1 MNKLTKK
8 IVSISL
14 AVAMAVLMIG
24 TPASAQTAA
33 ELQAQIAS
41 LLATIQAL
49 QAQLNASS
57 GGTTVGAGSSY
68 SFTRDLTLGS
78 TGADVQ
84 VLQQWLN
91 ANGYT
96 VAASGAGSAGNEST
110 YFGNLTKVALAKYQ
124 AAKGIT
130 PAVGYFGPI
139 TRSSL
144 VVVGGG
150 STGGTVVLPGTSY
163 FSVMADGPMAVTI
176 PDGSIYTPL
185 LRLKFSAG
193 NTEQRVTG
201 VTVTRG
207 GFVSNTNV
215 TGLSVWDEMGNRYGN
230 IITALTADGRGTVSF
245 SGNPFV
251 VPAGQTKTLIV
262 AANLS
267 DTTNSGTIYM
277 SVASASD
284 ITVAAGSLA
293 AAGTYPLT
301 GNVMTVVDGA
311 NSLGNVYVDDQSVA
325 GGAWSSVTTDTGNL
339 EIGDTNRE
347 IFKLRLVQ
355 NNSKEA
361 IQLEKLVL
369 FAEGTI
375 REASD
380 VTNWKLYSPE
390 GNVIA
395 TASRPYDRY
404 VTFILTTPYV
414 VDKGLTKDF
423 SVKADITDGAGYYFR
438 ASIQNDYDLVVRGV
452 TTGAAVLPLDSAGAS
467 LTQTDTQGANSAFK
481 MKSGA
486 LTISKAP
493 GSPSGNVAPA
503 ANNVVLATYNLRS
516 NGEQLEVRKLGV
528 QVDYNGVDLNG
539 TLVIRDAA
547 TSETYL
553 SLSADT
559 ANLTES
565 TGTPD
570 ASSLLTY
577 QRDLSSYIIIPSG
590 QTKTIEVVGSISA
603 NATSSSNYT
612 VYLGQA
618 YVKRYS
624 TNDYTNLAAA
634 AYQGNQI
641 AVNSVTMS
649 VAKSS
654 SFADTNRAAGATNVK
669 VAEFILQ
676 PSAAD
681 DIRINSITFDIASS
695 SFIQNVVLMMDGQ
708 QIGQTIGSPSATGNT
723 FTTNITIA
731 KSATKI
737 VGVYADIRSDAT
749 VNTAGEGTMIVS
761 VNDAGVSGFG
771 VLSGTSLSSTPD
783 GDLAGQTITVQAGT
797 VTISRD
803 ASAPISRIVLAGAQG
818 VELNKIKFEASNENL
833 NLKKITLSMTTA
845 STTEWAAATA
855 IAANIGKIYLYDG
868 GTLLNAGGT
877 SLNGSGEA
885 VVSGLDLTLVQGT
898 PKVLTVKADINGTDT
913 ITPKSVGGIQVKSS
927 STDDM
932 EIYSSAGQMSTG
944 VTLTSNAASNNFL
957 FTAAAAAI
965 TNAYTGNT
973 SKLGDSSDEIGR
985 FTITNTGTRE
995 ITLASTTVNVT
1006 MSVHDTAS
1014 TSLVTNFRLFELSNL
1029 TTAIATTT
1037 ATVSAASGAEASST
1051 FAFGALQGGA
1061 FSPTQAI
1068 AGGSSKTYIIKA
1080 DTTSIEGSLDNAGT
1094 TDTYL
1099 TVKLVGAV
1107 GYSSSDSVSSP
1118 SGEELYWNDGVV
1130 SYSYTAGANN
1140 GTTYSNLNASDSGEV
1155 SGPTLRY

>member
-49 QAQLNASS
+49 QTQLNASS

-78 TGADVQ
+78 TGDDVK

-325 GGAWSSVTTDTGNL
+325 GLAWTGIASADGNV
-339 EIGDTNRE
+339 EIGDVNRE
-347 IFKLRLVQ
+347 VFKLRLVQ

-361 IQLEKLVL
+361 IRLEKLVL
-369 FAEGTI
+369 FVEGTV

-395 TASRPYDRY
+395 TANRPYDRY

-423 SVKADITDGAGYYFR
+423 SVKADVTDGAGYYFR
-438 ASIQNDYDLVVRGV
+438 TSIQNDYDLVVRGV

-467 LTQTDTQGANSAFK
+467 LTQSDTQGTSAGFK

-528 QVDYNGVDLNG
+528 QVYYAGVALNG
-539 TLVIRDAA
+539 TLVVRDAA

-553 SLSADT
+553 SISADT
-559 ANLTES
+559 TNLGT
-565 TGTPD
+565 TTTPD
-570 ASSLLTY
+570 ATSLLNNS
-577 QRDLSSYIIIPSG
+577 QRDLSSYITIPSG
-590 QTKTIEVVGSISA
+590 GTKTIEVVGSISA
-603 NATSSSNYT
+603 SATSTSNYT
-612 VYLGQA
+612 AYVGQA

-624 TNDYTNLAAA
+624 TNDYTTLSAA
-634 AYQGNQI
+634 AYQANQI
-641 AVNSVTMS
+641 AVNSVTLS
-649 VAKSS
+649 ATKSA
-654 SFADTNRAAGATNVK
+654 SFADTNRAAGATAVK
-669 VAEFILQ
+669 VAEFVLQ

-681 DIRINSITFDIASS
+681 DIRINSISLNVASNT
-695 SFIQNVVLMMDGQ
+695 FIQNVSLMMDGQ
-708 QIGQTIGSPSATGNT
+708 QLGQTIGSPSATGNT
-723 FTTNITIA
+723 FTTNVTIA
-731 KSATKI
+731 KSATK
-737 VGVYADIRSDAT
+737 VLGVYADVRPDAT
-749 VNTAGEGTMIVS
+749 PNDTFIVTIAS
-761 VNDAGVSGFG
+761 STVSGYG
-771 VLSGTSLSSTPD
+771 VLSGTSLTATPN
-783 GDLAGQTITVQAGT
+783 GDLPGQTITVKAGT

-803 ASAPISRIVLAGAQG
+803 GDAPTAKIVLAGAQS
-818 VELNKIKFEASNENL
+818 VELNKIKLEASNEDL
-833 NLKKITLSMTTA
+833 SLRKITLSMTTA
-845 STTEWAAATA
+845 SSSNWAAATA
-855 IAANIGKIYLYDG
+855 IAANIGKVYLYDG
-868 GTLLNAGGT
+868 ATLLNAGGT
-877 SLNGSGEA
+877 SLASGEA
-885 VVSGLDLTLVQGT
+885 VINGLNLTLTQGT
-898 PKVLTVKADINGTDT
+898 PKVLTVKADINGSDT
-913 ITPKSVGGIQVKSS
+913 MTPKSVGGIQVKSS

-932 EIYSSAGQMSTG
+932 EIYASAGRMSTG

-957 FTAAAAAI
+957 FTAAAPTIAGSNV
-965 TNAYTGNT
+965 TQTG
-973 SKLGDSSDEIGR
+973 SYGSAVEIAR
-985 FTITNTGTRE
+985 FTVSNSGTRT
-995 ITLASTTVNVT
+995 ITLATSTVLMTLSNASTSGSITIDGIYEANSDTQIDADTTQLSGDSALTSTSTSVTFSMGTFNEITGGSSRTYVIKANTNSVRSGRSAQDSAVTVNVRLNGSKGYDST
-1006 MSVHDTAS
+1006 ENQAVSAS
-1014 TSLVTNFRLFELSNL
+1014 TE
-1029 TTAIATTT
+1029 
-1037 ATVSAASGAEASST
+1037 EA
-1051 FAFGALQGGA
+1051 
-1061 FSPTQAI
+1061 
-1068 AGGSSKTYIIKA
+1068 
-1080 DTTSIEGSLDNAGT
+1080 
-1094 TDTYL
+1094 
-1099 TVKLVGAV
+1099 
-1107 GYSSSDSVSSP
+1107 
-1118 SGEELYWNDGVV
+1118 YWGDGVIN
-1130 SYSYTAGANN
+1130 YSYTAGANN
-1140 GTTYSNLNASDSGEV
+1140 QTTYSGLLGSDSGV
-1155 SGPTLRY
+1155 VYGPTLTF

>member
-14 AVAMAVLMIG
+14 AVAMAVLMVG

-49 QAQLNASS
+49 QTQLNASS
-57 GGTTVGAGSSY
+57 GGSTVGTGSSY

-78 TGADVQ
+78 TGADVK

-110 YFGNLTKVALAKYQ
+110 YFGNASRAAVAKYQ
-124 AAKGIT
+124 AAKGLT
-130 PAVGYFGPI
+130 PAVGYFGSK
-139 TRSSL
+139 TRASL
-144 VVVGGG
+144 TVAGG
-150 STGGTVVLPGTSY
+150 TGGTVVVLPGTSY
-163 FSVMADGPMAVTI
+163 LSVMADGPMAVTI

-193 NTEQRVTG
+193 NAEQRVTG

-215 TGLSVWDEMGNRYGN
+215 TGLSVWDEAGNRYGN

-267 DTTNSGTIYM
+267 ESTNSGTIYM

-284 ITVAAGSLA
+284 ITVAAGSSA
-293 AAGTYPLT
+293 AAGTFPLA

-325 GGAWSSVTTDTGNL
+325 GGAWSSVTTDAGNL

-361 IQLEKLVL
+361 IRLEKLVL

-493 GSPSGNVAPA
+493 TSPSGNVAPA

-577 QRDLSSYIIIPSG
+577 QRDLSSYIVIGSG

-634 AYQGNQI
+634 AYQANQI

-649 VAKSS
+649 ITKSA
-654 SFADTNRAAGATNVK
+654 SFANTNRAAGSANVK
-669 VAEFILQ
+669 VAEFVLQ

-681 DIRINSITFDIASS
+681 DIKVNSITFDIASS
-695 SFIQNVVLMMDGQ
+695 SFIQNVSLMMDGQ
-708 QIGQTIGSPSATGNT
+708 QLGQTIGSPSATGNT
-723 FTTNITIA
+723 FTTNVTIA
-731 KSATKI
+731 KSATKV

-761 VNDAGVSGFG
+761 VNDAGVSGYG
-771 VLSGTSLSSTPD
+771 VLSGTSLTATPN
-783 GDLAGQTITVQAGT
+783 GDLAGQTITVLAGT
-797 VTISRD
+797 VTISRE
-803 ASAPISRIVLAGAQG
+803 ASAPISKIVLAGAQG

-833 NLKKITLSMTTA
+833 TLTKLTLSLTTA
-845 STTEWAAATA
+845 STTVWAAATD
-855 IAANIGKIYLYDG
+855 IAANIGKVYLYDG
-868 GTLLNAGGT
+868 ATLLNAGGS
-877 SLNGSGEA
+877 SLASGEA
-885 VVSGLDLTLVQGT
+885 VISGLSLTLVQGT
-898 PKVLTVKADINGTDT
+898 PKVLTVKADINGSDT
-913 ITPKSVGGIQVKSS
+913 MTPKSVGGIKVKSS

-932 EIYSSAGQMSTG
+932 EIYASAGRMSTG
-944 VTLTSNAASNNFL
+944 ITLTSNAASNNFL
-957 FTAAAAAI
+957 FTAAAPVI
-965 TNAYTGNT
+965 TNTYTGNT
-973 SKLGDSSDEIGR
+973 SKLGDSNDEVGR
-985 FTITNTGTRE
+985 FTITNAGTRE
-995 ITLASTTVNVT
+995 ITLASTTVVVS
-1006 MSVHDTAS
+1006 MSVQDTAS
-1014 TSLVTNFRLFELSNL
+1014 TSLVSNFRLFESSDL
-1029 TTAIATTT
+1029 TNAVATTT
-1037 ATVSAASGAEASST
+1037 ATVSAATAATASST
-1051 FAFGALQGGA
+1051 FTFGALAA
-1061 FSPTQAI
+1061 FSPTQTI
-1068 AGGSSKTYIIKA
+1068 AGGQSRTYIIKA
-1080 DTTSIEGSLDNAGT
+1080 DTTSVEGSLDNAGT

-1099 TVKLVGAV
+1099 TLKLVGAA
-1107 GYSSSDSVSSP
+1107 GHSSSDSASSP

-1130 SYSYTAGANN
+1130 SYSYTAGSNN
-1140 GTTYSNLNASDSGEV
+1140 GTTYSSLNGSDSGEV